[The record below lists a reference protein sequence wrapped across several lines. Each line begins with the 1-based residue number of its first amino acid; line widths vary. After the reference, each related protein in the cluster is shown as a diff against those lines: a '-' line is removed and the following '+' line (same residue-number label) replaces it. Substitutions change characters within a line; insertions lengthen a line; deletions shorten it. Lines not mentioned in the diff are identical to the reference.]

1 MRDAVIV
8 SAVRTPVGRGVK
20 GTLANTRPDDL
31 AALVLSEAVK
41 RAGVDLNK
49 ADTVRAVVDQLH
61 TLVDQLEKELKL

>member
-31 AALVLSEAVK
+31 AALVLDRAVPLE
-41 RAGVDLNK
+41 RLAVS
-49 ADTVRAVVDQLH
+49 ADTS
-61 TLVDQLEKELKL
+61 T